1 MKHLHKF
8 QNHLNESNDNELK
21 YDISYNVYTNLYYAT
36 LLNGEFS
43 NCYGQGETE
52 DDAIT
57 SLKIRV
63 KQLRN
68 KKHKKHEVNTLGI
81 KCLIEYDFST
91 ERYKAT
97 LLDDEYPEC
106 YEYGNSENDAIIGL
120 KTKFDNLKNN

>member
-68 KKHKKHEVNTLGI
+68 KKHKKHE
-81 KCLIEYDFST
+81 KHA
-91 ERYKAT
+91 K
-97 LLDDEYPEC
+97 
-106 YEYGNSENDAIIGL
+106 YEKNEKHEKHENH
-120 KTKFDNLKNN
+120 